1 MNLASL
7 GAVVFNQHVNNSL
20 PRSSSGFCE
29 NFAGRG
35 SSNVDQ
41 MENSRS
47 EHIVDSASFYLDVN
61 SNGDLVTRA
70 LADLDLSSSIE
81 LLSAGGYN
89 NDNQLSIISCDTAE
103 LLRTPSPCV
112 VESDQE
118 VEPAAACA
126 AGVKA
131 KDQSS
136 GENGVKA
143 QDEQDQWAA
152 SHHNDNSKG
161 FCMQMD
167 KRRQSVEDIPA
178 TSTPK
183 KHNAVPSDFQEILE
197 GRYKGS
203 AYHRDG
209 TRVGGYH
216 SNQRKCFLFSFFFE
230 YPESMPIFAVSFF
243 HQMCSVTCASTNSLM
258 EALCSARGSVDLAR
272 RWHCCKLLIY
282 SNLRPVLERLVK
294 GRV

>member
-1 MNLASL
+1 MTCTLKLKHIYILHIYIYFFLYVSN
-7 GAVVFNQHVNNSL
+7 VIHQEIDNSL

-35 SSNVDQ
+35 SSNVGQ

-47 EHIVDSASFYLDVN
+47 EHIVNSASFYLDVN

-89 NDNQLSIISCDTAE
+89 PDNQLSIISCDTAE

-126 AGVKA
+126 SSMQAQE
-131 KDQSS
+131 QSS

-143 QDEQDQWAA
+143 EGEQDQWAA
-152 SHHNDNSKG
+152 SNHNENSQG
-161 FCMQMD
+161 FSIQMD
-167 KRRQSVEDIPA
+167 RRSQSDEDVPA

-183 KHNAVPSDFQEILE
+183 KRIALPSDVQQILE
-197 GRYKGS
+197 GRYTGS

-216 SNQRKCFLFSFFFE
+216 SNHRC
-230 YPESMPIFAVSFF
+230 I
-243 HQMCSVTCASTNSLM
+243 
-258 EALCSARGSVDLAR
+258 
-272 RWHCCKLLIY
+272 
-282 SNLRPVLERLVK
+282 
-294 GRV
+294 

>member
-1 MNLASL
+1 MEQSQDLRILSKITVCVPPVTRTPVLRSFLWEAGDLHFKVKIYIYFTYMYIYIYILSSN
-7 GAVVFNQHVNNSL
+7 VIHQEIDYSL

-35 SSNVDQ
+35 SSNVGQ

-47 EHIVDSASFYLDVN
+47 EHIVNSASFYLDVN
-61 SNGDLVTRA
+61 NNGDLVTRA

-89 NDNQLSIISCDTAE
+89 HDNQLSIISCDTAE

-126 AGVKA
+126 SGMQAQE
-131 KDQSS
+131 QSS

-143 QDEQDQWAA
+143 EGEQDQWAA
-152 SHHNDNSKG
+152 SNHNENSQG
-161 FCMQMD
+161 FSIQMD
-167 KRRQSVEDIPA
+167 RRSQSDEDVPA

-183 KHNAVPSDFQEILE
+183 KRIPSDVQQILE
-197 GRYKGS
+197 GKYKGS

-216 SNQRKCFLFSFFFE
+216 SNHKCILLFNF
-230 YPESMPIFAVSFF
+230 
-243 HQMCSVTCASTNSLM
+243 SV
-258 EALCSARGSVDLAR
+258 
-272 RWHCCKLLIY
+272 
-282 SNLRPVLERLVK
+282 
-294 GRV
+294 

>member
-1 MNLASL
+1 M
-7 GAVVFNQHVNNSL
+7 
-20 PRSSSGFCE
+20 
-29 NFAGRG
+29 
-35 SSNVDQ
+35 
-41 MENSRS
+41 
-47 EHIVDSASFYLDVN
+47 
-61 SNGDLVTRA
+61 TRA

-89 NDNQLSIISCDTAE
+89 HDNQLSIISCDTAE

-126 AGVKA
+126 AGVQA
-131 KDQSS
+131 KDRST

-143 QDEQDQWAA
+143 EGEQDQWAA
-152 SHHNDNSKG
+152 PNHNENSQG
-161 FCMQMD
+161 FSIQMD
-167 KRRQSVEDIPA
+167 KRNQSDEDVPA

-183 KHNAVPSDFQEILE
+183 KRNVIPSDVQQILE

-216 SNQRKCFLFSFFFE
+216 SNLRNIGVFLFLFKKKSSKYAYLLCHF
-230 YPESMPIFAVSFF
+230 STRCAV
-243 HQMCSVTCASTNSLM
+243 
-258 EALCSARGSVDLAR
+258 
-272 RWHCCKLLIY
+272 
-282 SNLRPVLERLVK
+282 
-294 GRV
+294 

>member
-1 MNLASL
+1 MHFKVKTMNLASL

-152 SHHNDNSKG
+152 LHHNDNSKG

-216 SNQRKCFLFSFFFE
+216 SNQRKCFLLSFFLNIQKACLYLL
-230 YPESMPIFAVSFF
+230 YPFSIRCAV
-243 HQMCSVTCASTNSLM
+243 
-258 EALCSARGSVDLAR
+258 
-272 RWHCCKLLIY
+272 
-282 SNLRPVLERLVK
+282 
-294 GRV
+294 

>member
-1 MNLASL
+1 
-7 GAVVFNQHVNNSL
+7 
-20 PRSSSGFCE
+20 
-29 NFAGRG
+29 
-35 SSNVDQ
+35 

-47 EHIVDSASFYLDVN
+47 EHIVDSASFYIDVN

-70 LADLDLSSSIE
+70 LADLDLNSSIE

-89 NDNQLSIISCDTAE
+89 NDNQHSIISCDTAE

-126 AGVKA
+126 AAGKA

-136 GENGVKA
+136 GANGVEA
-143 QDEQDQWAA
+143 QDEQDRWAA
-152 SHHNDNSKG
+152 SHHHDNSQG

-167 KRRQSVEDIPA
+167 KRSQSAEDIPA

-183 KHNAVPSDFQEILE
+183 KHNAIPSDFQQIVE

-209 TRVGGYH
+209 TRVGGC
-216 SNQRKCFLFSFFFE
+216 R
-230 YPESMPIFAVSFF
+230 
-243 HQMCSVTCASTNSLM
+243 
-258 EALCSARGSVDLAR
+258 
-272 RWHCCKLLIY
+272 
-282 SNLRPVLERLVK
+282 SNLR
-294 GRV
+294 